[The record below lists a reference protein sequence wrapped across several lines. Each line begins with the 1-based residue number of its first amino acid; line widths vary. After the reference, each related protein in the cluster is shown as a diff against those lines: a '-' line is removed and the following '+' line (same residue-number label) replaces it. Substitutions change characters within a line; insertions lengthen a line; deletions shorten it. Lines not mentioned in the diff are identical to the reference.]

1 MGLEG
6 LVRIYEEIITVNR
19 SFRVRIADALLADA
33 DLNALFR
40 LDCYAQITNRL
51 LLRKNLG
58 EIERIFKAYL
68 KD

>member
-1 MGLEG
+1 M
-6 LVRIYEEIITVNR
+6 
-19 SFRVRIADALLADA
+19 RIADVQLADA
-33 DLNALFR
+33 GLNALFR

-58 EIERIFKAYL
+58 EIERLFYAYL